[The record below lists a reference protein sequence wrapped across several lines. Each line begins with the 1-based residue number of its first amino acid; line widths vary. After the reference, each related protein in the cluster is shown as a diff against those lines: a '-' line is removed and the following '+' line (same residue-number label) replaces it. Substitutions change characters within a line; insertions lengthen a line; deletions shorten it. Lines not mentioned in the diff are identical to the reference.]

1 MKKSINMMIAMRLIY
16 SIFKSFIFIFV
27 NIYLW
32 QAGKSIQAVAVFN
45 IFNYLG
51 ATISFY
57 MANVIAI
64 KNLKFN
70 YIISSLSFLATFGLT
85 ALLGENIVD
94 YAIVIGILGGFG
106 DGFFFF
112 NLNSF
117 QADVLDKD
125 EMDKFMSII
134 GGLNKASA
142 IIIPIISGI
151 IIERYGFI
159 YMIDALLVLLV
170 VQLVLS
176 FKMPSRHIKNMGRFS
191 IKESFRN
198 GNYKKVLLTNTT
210 KAPYKQFTIM
220 ANSVFLYSLMAS
232 ESIIG
237 LLNSAFSIISIAMFV
252 LYRYMLR
259 KISRKKL
266 MLFGAAA
273 SSVVL
278 VLLIKPTFVSFIVFG
293 ITIALGEAFFST
305 PMVGVQL
312 NTAKNYSNN
321 ESEMLGNLML
331 RVIMLNIGRII
342 FFGLIYF
349 FYEDF
354 KSPIFILFLIYNLI
368 SPMYTYWLAK
378 EEI

>member
-57 MANVIAI
+57 MANVIAV

-85 ALLGENIVD
+85 ALLGDNIAN
-94 YAIVIGILGGFG
+94 YAILIGILGGFG

-142 IIIPIISGI
+142 IITPMISGV
-151 IIERYGFI
+151 IIEKYGFI
-159 YMIDALLVLLV
+159 
-170 VQLVLS
+170 
-176 FKMPSRHIKNMGRFS
+176 
-191 IKESFRN
+191 
-198 GNYKKVLLTNTT
+198 
-210 KAPYKQFTIM
+210 
-220 ANSVFLYSLMAS
+220 
-232 ESIIG
+232 
-237 LLNSAFSIISIAMFV
+237 
-252 LYRYMLR
+252 
-259 KISRKKL
+259 
-266 MLFGAAA
+266 
-273 SSVVL
+273 
-278 VLLIKPTFVSFIVFG
+278 
-293 ITIALGEAFFST
+293 
-305 PMVGVQL
+305 
-312 NTAKNYSNN
+312 
-321 ESEMLGNLML
+321 
-331 RVIMLNIGRII
+331 
-342 FFGLIYF
+342 
-349 FYEDF
+349 
-354 KSPIFILFLIYNLI
+354 
-368 SPMYTYWLAK
+368 
-378 EEI
+378 

>member
-1 MKKSINMMIAMRLIY
+1 
-16 SIFKSFIFIFV
+16 
-27 NIYLW
+27 
-32 QAGKSIQAVAVFN
+32 
-45 IFNYLG
+45 
-51 ATISFY
+51 
-57 MANVIAI
+57 
-64 KNLKFN
+64 
-70 YIISSLSFLATFGLT
+70 
-85 ALLGENIVD
+85 
-94 YAIVIGILGGFG
+94 LGGFG

-142 IIIPIISGI
+142 IVTPMISGV
-151 IIERYGFI
+151 IIEKYGFI
-159 YMIDALLVLLV
+159 YMIYALLMLLLI
-170 VQLVLS
+170 QMILS
-176 FKMPSRHIKNMGRFS
+176 FRMPSRHINSIGKFN
-191 IKESFRN
+191 IKESFKN
-198 GNYKKVLLTNTT
+198 GDYKNVLLTNTT

-237 LLNSAFSIISIAMFV
+237 LLNSAFSIISIAMFL

-266 MLFGAAA
+266 MLFGAVA

-278 VLLIKPTFVSFIVFG
+278 ILLIKPTISSFIIFG

-312 NTAKNYSNN
+312 NTAKKYSHN

-354 KSPIFILFLIYNLI
+354 KSPIFILFLIYNLV

-378 EEI
+378 KEI